1 MCAPLRIV
9 VAGSTAR
16 APGQGGWAW
25 ALLQY
30 VLGFRQLG
38 HRVFW
43 IDPVERSTPGLHGVP
58 LARSH
63 NAAWFRTLV
72 SQFGLDDCSTLL
84 LERDID
90 TIGRARASAIQ
101 AARECDLLL
110 NVSGVLKD
118 DEILGAAARRVY
130 LDLDPG
136 FTQLW
141 QAVEGVDMRLDA
153 HTEFVTIGMTLSQS
167 GLPAL
172 DRRWIGTRQPVVLDH
187 WPAAGPAVERD
198 AFTTVANWRGYGS
211 ITADGVFFGQKAHS
225 FRQFLDLPAR
235 SGDRFALALG
245 IHPDERS
252 DIDALRATGWQLL
265 DPGASAGTPDLF
277 QRFVQGSLA
286 EIAIAKSGYVVRP
299 TGWFSDRSVC
309 YLASGRPVVAQ
320 DTGLADVLPTGTG
333 LLTFRTMDEAVE
345 GTRRVR
351 RDYAAHARAARA
363 IAEEYFDS
371 GVVLTRLLRN
381 LELAA

>member
-1 MCAPLRIV
+1 MPEPLRIV

-30 VLGFRQLG
+30 VLGLRQLG
-38 HRVFW
+38 HHVFW
-43 IDPVERSTPGLHGVP
+43 IDPLERGMPGLDGVP

-63 NAAWFRTLV
+63 HAAWFRRLV
-72 SQFGLDDCSTLL
+72 SRFGLDDCATLL
-84 LERDID
+84 LERESE
-90 TIGRARASAIQ
+90 TIGRARAVAIQ
-101 AARECDLLL
+101 AARESDLLL

-118 DEILGAAARRVY
+118 DDILGAAVRRVY

-153 HTEFVTIGMTLSQS
+153 HTDFVTIGVTLSQS

-172 DRRWIGTRQPVVLDH
+172 GRRWIATRQPIVLEH
-187 WPAAGPAVERD
+187 WPPAGPAVERD

-211 ITADGVFFGQKAHS
+211 ITADGILFGQKAHS

-235 SGDRFALALG
+235 TGDRFALALG
-245 IHPDERS
+245 IHPDERP
-252 DIDALRATGWQLL
+252 DIDALRATGWELL
-265 DPGASAGTPDLF
+265 DPTAAAGTPDQF

-320 DTGLADVLPTGTG
+320 DTGLMHVLPTGAG
-333 LLTFRTMDEAVE
+333 LLAFTTMEEAVE
-345 GTRRVR
+345 GVRRVR
-351 RDYAAHARAARA
+351 RDYGAHARAARA
-363 IAEEYFDS
+363 IAEECFDS
-371 GVVLTRLLRN
+371 DTVLARLLRN
-381 LELAA
+381 LEVAA

>member
-1 MCAPLRIV
+1 MRRPLRIV

-43 IDPVERSTPGLHGVP
+43 IDPLERDRPGLHGVR

-63 NAAWFRTLV
+63 NAAWFRMLV
-72 SQFGLDDCSTLL
+72 SRFGLDDCSSLL
-84 LERDID
+84 VEREVE
-90 TIGRARASAIQ
+90 TIGRARAVAIQ
-101 AARECDLLL
+101 AARESDVLL

-118 DEILGAAARRVY
+118 DDILGAAARRVY

-153 HTEFVTIGMTLSQS
+153 HTDFVTIGMTLSRS
-167 GLPAL
+167 GLPDL
-172 DRRWIGTRQPVVLDH
+172 DRQWIATRQPIVLEH
-187 WPAAGPAVERD
+187 WPPAGPAVERD

-211 ITADGVFFGQKAHS
+211 ITADGTFFGQKAHS
-225 FRQFLDLPAR
+225 FRQFLDLPTR
-235 SGDRFALALG
+235 TGDRFAVALG
-245 IHPDERS
+245 IHPDERT
-252 DIDALRATGWQLL
+252 DIDALRTTGWELL
-265 DPGASAGTPDLF
+265 DPASAAGTPDLF

-286 EIAIAKSGYVVRP
+286 EIAIAKRGYVVRP
-299 TGWFSDRSVC
+299 TGWFSDRSIC

-333 LLTFRTMDEAVE
+333 VLTFTTMDEAVE
-345 GTRRVR
+345 SIRRVR
-351 RDYAAHARAARA
+351 RDYAEHARAARA
-363 IAEEYFDS
+363 IAEECFDS
-371 GVVLTRLLRN
+371 GTVLARLLRN